1 MKLKRTI
8 TIFICTLFYT
18 LLTTAQT
25 DATFLIFNPG
35 FNLQR
40 EGWSID
46 NVGNIVASRPSIYPR
61 FDYSACEL
69 WNSTSDIY
77 QNIDEAPDG
86 VYTITCKGFFRD
98 GSIDN
103 AYNKVKFGKTKIT
116 SMLYA
121 NNNKV
126 PLANIINSAQKVHV
140 KTDGMQRRLPNG
152 KFVPNDMESTQA
164 YFKKGLYNNS
174 VTTTVTDGKLKIGI
188 SAESCPIN
196 GWYIY
201 DNFKVSYKGEI
212 KGLAEIAKKNAPL
225 YRHYLNLLSKYLNK
239 IDSTQNL
246 IYTRDVN
253 EIDNMRT
260 TYTNDVLNTRYA
272 SIKDKG
278 ESLEKL
284 ISSIRNNNGNYL
296 SLTDKMEDMTSAAE
310 IVKTANDINYFLGDD
325 VDSINVISKRQND
338 FNAMIDNYISSN
350 AKATIKTDN
359 ASPENP
365 IDVTDLYIKNPHFS
379 NTKFWEFKDITNSAY
394 PRIAHSA
401 CELWSSK
408 GNVYQ
413 MIYNVPNGVYTLSCQ
428 GFFRDGTVSSA
439 YYRYKTSKN
448 NITAMLYAN
457 ENKTPLCDIMSA
469 AQYSPLCRNDEVVV
483 ENLYIPNGMQS
494 SQAYFKIGL
503 YQNNVT
509 TTVTDGKL
517 RIGVRSDSWVPENW
531 YIFTNFKLL
540 YKGKK

>member
-413 MIYNVPNGVYTLSCQ
+413 MIYNVPNDVYTLSCQ
-428 GFFRDGTVSSA
+428 GFLEMA
-439 YYRYKTSKN
+439 
-448 NITAMLYAN
+448 
-457 ENKTPLCDIMSA
+457 
-469 AQYSPLCRNDEVVV
+469 
-483 ENLYIPNGMQS
+483 
-494 SQAYFKIGL
+494 L
-503 YQNNVT
+503 YQVHTIDIKQARTISQLCSMPMRIRLRYAISCRPHNT
-509 TTVTDGKL
+509 HHFAEMTKL
-517 RIGVRSDSWVPENW
+517 
-531 YIFTNFKLL
+531 
-540 YKGKK
+540 

>member
-394 PRIAHSA
+394 PRIEHSA